1 MPSFVTLSKRLSHR
15 SGVFDRRSVC
25 IHDDAHQICNGAGIG
40 FIHNGSTVG
49 FNGLNRNTQVSGDL
63 FIQTAAHNSFKNVL
77 LYGSQFDQKSVVQ
90 GALFS
95 LGFTL
100 TGFLQHSF
108 D

>member
-77 LYGSQFDQKSVVQ
+77 LSGSQFAQRCS
-90 GALFS
+90 ALA
-95 LGFTL
+95 LR
-100 TGFLQHSF
+100 
-108 D
+108 